1 MWQPPTQNGT
11 QLERH
16 WFESVWRSHA
26 AFCSCGDCIGH
37 LQHLATNLGR
47 PPAPQPPRDQH
58 PPHIRGLPALPAP
71 PSNRNSWPGTG
82 GDAAGGEAGGSRGA
96 GDGGDGE
103 LADEDLLDAIAL
115 AADPQTQTPQERHP
129 GQRKNARK
137 RLRFSSPTQKTPAL
151 DPLQSRNK
159 RRRGGD
165 TGGPGTR
172 TTSPAAPAAA
182 TPQSPA
188 RVHCPR
194 SPQNQEGAQPPP
206 PTIFPCI
213 NKVFMFNPPGP
224 KRITGYEAW
233 RDEYETCKAWNRPPR
248 SFYTDIPTYTWM
260 PKAQDQFRVS
270 FKLGFH

>member
-115 AADPQTQTPQERHP
+115 AAE
-129 GQRKNARK
+129 
-137 RLRFSSPTQKTPAL
+137 
-151 DPLQSRNK
+151 
-159 RRRGGD
+159 
-165 TGGPGTR
+165 
-172 TTSPAAPAAA
+172 
-182 TPQSPA
+182 
-188 RVHCPR
+188 
-194 SPQNQEGAQPPP
+194 
-206 PTIFPCI
+206 
-213 NKVFMFNPPGP
+213 
-224 KRITGYEAW
+224 
-233 RDEYETCKAWNRPPR
+233 
-248 SFYTDIPTYTWM
+248 
-260 PKAQDQFRVS
+260 
-270 FKLGFH
+270 